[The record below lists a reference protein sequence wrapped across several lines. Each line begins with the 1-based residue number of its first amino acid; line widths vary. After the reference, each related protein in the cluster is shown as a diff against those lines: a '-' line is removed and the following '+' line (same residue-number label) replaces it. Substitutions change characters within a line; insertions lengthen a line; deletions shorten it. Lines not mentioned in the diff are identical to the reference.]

1 MANAEYLVV
10 ISDSDPVATAV
21 AARWGTGES
30 TGQFVDGAA
39 VRQLSERA
47 WTLRRP
53 GPHIHDEH
61 LDRRL
66 PPSVIRAGISLVFPS
81 IHRSEQNVQCLTVH
95 PLGNSGS
102 SAEVGGE
109 PRRLVPTDPS
119 RMAALLRRLS
129 EERARTGLPATY
141 EATHHGPLLDL
152 PAFFA
157 EIGSGM
163 ASSPPEPAVAALA
176 RWLPE
181 IDPTPADRVALAV
194 GGGHYAPHFTDL
206 TLRRSWAFGH
216 ILSRHALAGLNE
228 ETAAAAWTATPGAEG
243 IVFARAEDA
252 RLPVWGGLGP
262 RLRDQDAPA
271 RPAAPTSASRSA
283 SGT

>member
-30 TGQFVDGAA
+30 TGLFVDGAA
-39 VRQLSERA
+39 VRQLGERA
-47 WTLRRP
+47 WALRRP

-95 PLGNSGS
+95 PLGNPGS

-109 PRRLVPTDPS
+109 PRRLVPTDPR
-119 RMAALLRRLS
+119 RMAALLRRLHD
-129 EERARTGLPATY
+129 ERARTGMPATY

-157 EIGSGM
+157 EIGYGT
-163 ASSPPEPAVAALA
+163 APTPPDPAVEALA

-181 IDPTPADRVALAV
+181 IDPAPTDRVALAA

-216 ILSRHALAGLNE
+216 ILSRHALGGLSG

-252 RLPVWGGLGP
+252 RGPLWQGLGP

-271 RPAAPTSASRSA
+271 RPAPTSASRWA